1 MFVIN
6 HLHRDYKDPR
16 RTSGVFCRQFGK
28 LGDRANRCTL
38 VAFSGLLLLSSFTP
52 GAPVPAS
59 VNPKTYEAFAKYV
72 RAADERNRAEL
83 RRGAE
88 FLWID
93 ALPDAERKRRYGAL
107 SQGEVQIKQRNSSEP
122 KDGFQCPECM
132 IHHWIGLVFIPGAK
146 LDSVLHVL
154 EDYNHHADYYAPD
167 VVKSQ
172 IESRD
177 GDHFRVF
184 LRFRRQKVITVVL
197 NTQHDITYFR
207 DSGSRA
213 RSRSSA
219 THIGEVD
226 NPGKRNER
234 ERPRQD
240 DNGFLWGM
248 ETWWR
253 MEEKNEGVYVQ
264 SEVVSLTRNIPAGLG
279 WMIGP
284 FVTSVP
290 KESLTFTLEATRKAV
305 LAQPKLMNGFQLR

>member
-1 MFVIN
+1 M
-6 HLHRDYKDPR
+6 
-16 RTSGVFCRQFGK
+16 G
-28 LGDRANRCTL
+28 
-38 VAFSGLLLLSSFTP
+38 FSGLLLL
-52 GAPVPAS
+52 GALLLHSASTLGTPVPAS

-72 RAADERNRAEL
+72 RATDDRNSAEL

-93 ALPDAERKRRYGAL
+93 ALPEAERKRLYAAL
-107 SQGEVQIKQRNSSEP
+107 SKGEVQIKQRNSFES
-122 KDGFQCPECM
+122 KKGFECPECM
-132 IHHWIGLVFIPGAK
+132 IHHWTGLVFIPDAK
-146 LDSVLHVL
+146 LDSVLHVV

-177 GDHFRVF
+177 GDHFHVF

-207 DSGSRA
+207 DSASRA
-213 RSRSSA
+213 HSRSSA

-226 NPGKRNER
+226 NPGKPDER
-234 ERPRQD
+234 ERLRED

-305 LAQPKLMNGFQLR
+305 LEQLPTNNGR

>member
-1 MFVIN
+1 V
-6 HLHRDYKDPR
+6 
-16 RTSGVFCRQFGK
+16 G
-28 LGDRANRCTL
+28 
-38 VAFSGLLLLSSFTP
+38 FSGLLLLGALLLLSAATP
-52 GAPVPAS
+52 GAPVPAGVS
-59 VNPKTYEAFAKYV
+59 PKTCDEAFAKYV
-72 RAADERNRAEL
+72 RATDHRNSAEFG
-83 RRGAE
+83 RGAE

-93 ALPDAERKRRYGAL
+93 ALSEAERKRVYAAL
-107 SQGEVQIKQRNSSEP
+107 SQGEVQIKQRNSFES

-146 LDSVLHVL
+146 LGSVLHIL

-167 VVKSQ
+167 VVKSR

-184 LRFRRQKVITVVL
+184 LQFRRQKVITVVL
-197 NTQHDITYFR
+197 NTQHDITYFH
-207 DSGSRA
+207 DSASRA
-213 RSRSSA
+213 HSRSSA

-226 NPGKRNER
+226 NPGKPNER
-234 ERPRQD
+234 EKPRAA

-305 LAQPKLMNGFQLR
+305 LAQLPANNSR